1 MCLDNELEDLF
12 LHHPSVTKKDYQG
25 HDLVCFADVSR
36 SRSSASS
43 SPGSANSG
51 ALDPRASP
59 PAPLSREEIQL
70 VRQLVKTRRTAPSQL
85 PGHGPFSPTSA
96 AGGSPELFEELP
108 HAYNGERKHP
118 SAAGCLIVGWVE
130 EGLID
135 MSIEHALV
143 GRYQQDAALGMS
155 GQ

>member
-36 SRSSASS
+36 SRSSANF
-43 SPGSANSG
+43 SPGSAKSG

-59 PAPLSREEIQL
+59 PAPLSREVIQL

-85 PGHGPFSPTSA
+85 PGHDHFSPTSVTA
-96 AGGSPELFEELP
+96 RESPELFEELP
-108 HAYNGERKHP
+108 HAYNGERRDL
-118 SAAGCLIVGWVE
+118 ADGGCLTVGWVE

-143 GRYQQDAALGMS
+143 GRYQ
-155 GQ
+155 